1 MAKKFSKR
9 TAGLFPNGVFTR
21 GSRDPNVFRINTNQS
36 PEIKNALKGMTN
48 RVREPRG
55 KRRGATK
62 AMKSSKE
69 WAINLIR
76 LAEGI
81 SSHVLS
87 FTAVTAL
94 RAQKVFQDSFKYK
107 RFYSSGE
114 PSWKPLSDFTIKK
127 RLLQGTWPGAGG
139 ILRERGDMYN
149 SLKVKKVNNGLYHG
163 YGVYTDPKEY
173 KNGPHRG
180 FVYAGLHNNPS
191 ASDTYGDGFN
201 GAIRPRKAIKR
212 QFMGHSTYIDQF
224 IFSNID
230 RYMFIQALP

>member
-1 MAKKFSKR
+1 MARKFSKR
-9 TAGLFPNGVFTR
+9 TAGFFPNGVFTR
-21 GSRDPNVFRINTNQS
+21 GSRDPNVFRINTNQP

-55 KRRGATK
+55 KKRGVTK
-62 AMKSSKE
+62 EIKGTKGWIS
-69 WAINLIR
+69 NLFR
-76 LAEGI
+76 LTEGI

-114 PSWKPLSDFTIKK
+114 AAWRPLSDFTIKK
-127 RLLQGTWPGAGG
+127 RLLQETWPGEGG
-139 ILRERGDMYN
+139 ILRERGDMYR
-149 SLKVKKVNNGLYHG
+149 SLKVKKVNDGLYHG

-173 KNGPHRG
+173 KSGSHRG
-180 FVYAGLHNNPS
+180 FVYAGIHNNPS
-191 ASDTYGDGFN
+191 SNDTYGDGFN
-201 GAIRPRKAIKR
+201 GAIRPRKAIQR

-224 IFSNID
+224 ILSNID
-230 RYMFIQALP
+230 RYMFIEALP